1 MKKAKIII
9 PALLLSLGVLGGC
22 RPGNGNSSSVSSD
35 KPTSIVTSETTS
47 ETTSNKTSEPTSE
60 VTSETPSTSEA
71 TSEVTTTPSVEE
83 ISSESPTSETPVT
96 SNSSERPSTSET
108 PTTSEEVSSEEIS
121 SEEESSESIIE
132 SISSMISSIFS
143 SDISSSE
150 YSSISQET
158 TSSEEISSEEISS
171 DTPTS
176 EESSSSNVNV
186 NLNTIYGGYY
196 ASISSWTNGE
206 DLKNQ
211 LQELISSDITYAKY
225 DSNWEVNS
233 FADQSQ
239 TNFDKVEQVYS
250 KEEVF
255 KTSTY
260 SSSNSKGWQKEHAFC
275 QSLMNHY
282 VTGGQ
287 KPCEILEGFEV
298 NSIVIEGEEFILNH
312 SDGTK
317 ISVRRLAYA
326 YKNEENKT
334 AMNIYFIEN
343 GKLIKDFMV
352 SNKYVSDG
360 DEVEICQVSDIKK
373 FVSDK
378 ANAINFVNLKVEL
391 NDGTIKDL
399 ETINRVYVYK
409 SAEGSKGGVASDYH
423 NLFASSSSGNSS
435 RSNKQFGIAEDG
447 KESYDY
453 KATDTIFEPNDSDK
467 GKLARAILYMDTC
480 YDDVSLLDG
489 LFTEDQTLFYNQGM
503 HGNKDIIVSWAQEY
517 LVDYHEYQHNVVVQ
531 DYQGNRNPYIDFP
544 GLVDYVYGDK
554 QNQSGTLLDVYD
566 SSAYVELSLG
576 EHEYKNLAISNVKYT
591 YEVGEKFTNSD
602 IGKAYIVYTDL
613 TKSEV
618 DTSTLDFSIN
628 NYTFKDSD
636 IGTKTVRVSDGKTN
650 IEYTIEIIAAND
662 MDECQYYHSF
672 LKEDGS
678 GANSTPYG
686 VVSAENGPQTINSS
700 GIDLIYT
707 VANGKRGNGTKEK
720 GVCFG
725 GSLTSTT
732 NKPVGTLT
740 IETKDAISFNSQ
752 TKVSAIYVEACNANN
767 GSFTLSVYIG
777 DTLVGSYDNSST
789 SSTLFEFKLDSA
801 LEGKLKI
808 EFTNVNK
815 AAVYIKS
822 IAIDFEQ

>member
-9 PALLLSLGVLGGC
+9 PALLLTLGVLGGC

-35 KPTSIVTSETTS
+35 KPSSVVTSEATS
-47 ETTSNKTSEPTSE
+47 EATSNKTSEPTSE
-60 VTSETPSTSEA
+60 VTSETPSTSET
-71 TSEVTTTPSVEE
+71 TSEVTTIPSVEE
-83 ISSESPTSETPVT
+83 PSSESPTSETPVT
-96 SNSSERPSTSET
+96 SSSLVTPSTSEA
-108 PTTSEEVSSEEIS
+108 PSTSEEVSSESIS

-158 TSSEEISSEEISS
+158 TFSEEISSEEISS
-171 DTPTS
+171 NTPTS

-211 LQELISSDITYAKY
+211 LQELISSNITPVKY
-225 DSNWEVNS
+225 NSNWEVNAL
-233 FADQSQ
+233 ADQSQ
-239 TNFDKVEQVYS
+239 TNFDMVEQVYS
-250 KEEVF
+250 TDEIF

-260 SSSNSKGWQKEHAFC
+260 SSSNTKGWQKEHAFC

-282 VTGGQ
+282 VSGAQ
-287 KPCEILEGFEV
+287 KICEIQEGFEV
-298 NSIVIEGEEFILNH
+298 SSITVSNEDFILTH
-312 SDGTK
+312 SDGTQ
-317 ISVRRLAYA
+317 ITVRRLANA

-334 AMNIYFIEN
+334 AMTVYYVEN
-343 GKLIKDFMV
+343 GKIIKDFMLGT
-352 SNKYVSDG
+352 SYVGDG
-360 DEVEICQVSDIKK
+360 DEIEICQVSDIKK

-391 NDGTIKDL
+391 NDGTFKNL
-399 ETINRVYVYK
+399 ETINRLYVYK
-409 SAEGSKGGVASDYH
+409 ESEGSRGGVASDYH
-423 NLFASSSSGNSS
+423 NLFASNSSGNSA
-435 RSNKQFGIAEDG
+435 RGNKQFGIAEDG

-453 KATDTIFEPNDSDK
+453 KATDTLFEPNDSDK

-503 HGNKDIIVSWAQEY
+503 HGNRDIIVSWAQEY

-531 DYQGNRNPYIDFP
+531 SYQGNRNPYIDFP

-618 DTSTLDFSIN
+618 DTSTLDYSIN
-628 NYTFKDSD
+628 DYTFKDSD

-650 IEYTIEIIAAND
+650 IEYTIQIIAAND

-777 DTLVGSYDNSST
+777 DTLVGSYDSSST

-822 IAIDFEQ
+822 IAVNFE